1 MLLSTWTH
9 TSLAEILE
17 MDADEFW
24 AWFIEAQSVQN
35 DIAKELGKK

>member
-17 MDADEFW
+17 METDEFW
-24 AWFIEAQSVQN
+24 AWFAEAQSVQN
-35 DIAKELGKK
+35 DIAKELSKK